1 MPKMIWLG
9 LDVHAD
15 SIAVAKYVGSA
26 TKGEHW
32 EMPNDPKKIRR
43 KMTELRKE
51 GDLRCAY
58 EAGPCGYELYRQLT
72 EMGIECAVIA
82 PALIPRKP
90 GERIKTDRRDAD
102 KLARMHRVGELTLVT
117 APTLEQEAA
126 RDLLRA
132 RDDIRKDRNAARSRL
147 SKFLLRRGR
156 RYLPYRWGP
165 KHWAWLREQDFSDV
179 DRIVFEHYCTQVRH
193 IDDRM
198 AEIDQAIVELS
209 ETPPFK
215 ERVARLTCLRGVST
229 LVAMTVLTELY
240 DLRRFEH
247 PRDLMA
253 YIGLVP
259 SEHSSG
265 RKRRLGAITKTGNAH
280 VRRAL
285 IEAAWSYRYGP
296 DVGPR
301 VRKALRAQPDEVR
314 RIARKALIR
323 LSKRFRRLTNRG
335 IRTQMA
341 TVAVA
346 RELCGFLWS
355 LEHLSESA

>member
-1 MPKMIWLG
+1 MNKMIWLG

-15 SIAVAKYVGSA
+15 SIAIAKYVGSEA
-26 TKGEHW
+26 KGEIW

-51 GDLRCAY
+51 GEIRCAY

-72 EMGIECAVIA
+72 EMGIDCAVIA

-102 KLARMHRVGELTLVT
+102 KIARMHRVGELTLVT

-132 RDDIRKDRNAARSRL
+132 RDDIRRDRNAARHRL

-156 RYLPYRWGP
+156 RYAAFRWGP
-165 KHWAWLREQDFSDV
+165 KHWAWLRKQDFPEV
-179 DRIVFEHYCTQVRH
+179 DRIVFEHYCTHVRH
-193 IDDRM
+193 IDDRRQ
-198 AEIDQAIVELS
+198 EIDQAIGELAES
-209 ETPPFK
+209 PAFA

-280 VRRAL
+280 VRRVL

-301 VRKALRAQPDEVR
+301 VRKALRAQPPEVR
-314 RIARKALIR
+314 RIARKALVR
-323 LSKRFRRLTNRG
+323 LSKRYKRLTARG
-335 IRTQMA
+335 MRTQLA

-355 LEHLSESA
+355 LEHLPDSA